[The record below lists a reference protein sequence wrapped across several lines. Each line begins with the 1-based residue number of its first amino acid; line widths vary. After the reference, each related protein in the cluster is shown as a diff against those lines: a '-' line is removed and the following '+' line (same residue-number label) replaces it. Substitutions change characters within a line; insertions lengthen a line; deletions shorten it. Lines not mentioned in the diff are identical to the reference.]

1 MARLRRREAVVKLFY
16 VSVYYGWN
24 LDYWIWNYW
33 IWTRAGTRAGARWGV
48 GTSIIRNTTSA
59 SEDCVANI
67 FMYGKIEDETGRMD

>member
-1 MARLRRREAVVKLFY
+1 MYQFTTVGIWIIGFGITGFGLERERD
-16 VSVYYGWN
+16 G
-24 LDYWIWNYW
+24 
-33 IWTRAGTRAGARWGV
+33 GV

>member
-1 MARLRRREAVVKLFY
+1 MYQFTTVGIWIIGFGITGFGLERERERERD
-16 VSVYYGWN
+16 G
-24 LDYWIWNYW
+24 
-33 IWTRAGTRAGARWGV
+33 GV